1 MSFCEDGPAARR
13 ASIPTCTDTEGTRL
27 HSHHRSAAAAN
38 LGTQTTLSICHLTPA
53 WQREGCREKDMS
65 CGCPCEKG
73 ALPLAL
79 LRQDYPAALEGGGL

>member
-1 MSFCEDGPAARR
+1 MPPSLSDFFCQSNRLLTAVCVLN
-13 ASIPTCTDTEGTRL
+13 ITCIQDTGNQNFSR
-27 HSHHRSAAAAN
+27 HMPFYK
-38 LGTQTTLSICHLTPA
+38 C
-53 WQREGCREKDMS
+53 